1 MRTLNPIVLG
11 GLLALGTLTPVAQA
25 TQTIRLGNS
34 VTLTNGVSIVN
45 GQVVSASPDFVQG
58 SGRVRQETRTLA
70 PFSSL
75 HLSLAADVTVTKGAS
90 PACTI
95 TADDNI
101 LPVITTQVSG
111 GVLTISN
118 SKSFAT
124 NTQLSVRI
132 TAPSLSRLLVDGSG
146 DVSLSGVDES
156 RLELVTSGSGG
167 LRASGRVDALTVR
180 LEGAGDIA
188 LFGLQARSA
197 EVLLNGSGNIQ
208 VSASETFSGAL
219 EGSGDILV
227 RGHPRM
233 VRSVVN
239 GAGSIIPQ

>member
-11 GLLALGTLTPVAQA
+11 GLLALGTLTPAAQA
-25 TQTIRLGNS
+25 TQTIRLGN
-34 VTLTNGVSIVN
+34 VTLTNGTSIVN
-45 GQVVSASPDFVQG
+45 GQVAGASPDFVQG
-58 SGRVRQETRTLA
+58 SGKVNQEVRTLT
-70 PFSSL
+70 PFSSV
-75 HLSLAADVTVTKGAS
+75 HINLAADVTVTKGAS

-111 GVLTISN
+111 EVLTISN
-118 SKSFAT
+118 SKSFAS
-124 NTQLSVRI
+124 NTQLLVRI
-132 TAPSLSRLLVDGSG
+132 TAPSLSSLVVDGAG
-146 DVSLSGVDES
+146 DVSLSGVDEKT
-156 RLELVTSGSGG
+156 LELVTRGSGG
-167 LRASGRVDALTVR
+167 LRASGRVDALTAR
-180 LEGAGDIA
+180 LEGAGDMG
-188 LFGLQARSA
+188 LFELQTRSA
-197 EVLLNGSGNIQ
+197 EVLLNGAGTIQ
-208 VSASETFSGAL
+208 VSASETFSGAI